1 VNGRFWTFAAGGYLV
16 ACLLLGGASA
26 AGAAANALLQL
37 AALVLI
43 LIWLWKRDTALS
55 REARWPLWM
64 AAALVIV
71 TLISL
76 IPLPPSLWAGLPY
89 RDEIANGF
97 QLIGM
102 PLGSLPL
109 SLSPPA
115 TIWSLLSLLPP
126 TAMFL
131 MVASLP
137 NDERRKLAI
146 PLLAVAS
153 VSIVFGAFQLL
164 GGPESPLRLYAVTNN
179 TSPVGFFANVN
190 HEGTLLLCSLP
201 FMAFLAGRAAGRR
214 SRSKRSG
221 GAIIS
226 VAVCLFLTVGI
237 AISGSSAGYG
247 LFLPTALASLLIYR
261 RAVVGRIAWPWT
273 AGMAAVLVIFTIV
286 ALRGP
291 LSTEAFGGDFRADQP
306 TSRRTLATTTTEA
319 IRDSFPVGTGLGT
332 FQTIYRRYE
341 NPDRVTRV
349 YANHAHN
356 DYIEFVLELG
366 LAGLLLILA
375 FIGWWAAALVR
386 AWRSEVPGAAMARA
400 GSVAIGVVLLHSV
413 VDYPIR
419 TAAIAAVIGLACAF
433 LVPAP
438 RRELEATDAEEP
450 ASDLRHLKAE

>member
-1 VNGRFWTFAAGGYLV
+1 VNGRFWTFAAAAYLV

-37 AALVLI
+37 VALVLI
-43 LIWLWKRDTALS
+43 VIWLWSRDAPLP
-55 REARWPLWM
+55 REARGPILI
-64 AAALVIV
+64 AGALV
-71 TLISL
+71 LIALITL
-76 IPLPPSLWAGLPY
+76 IPLPPSLWTGLPY

-97 QLIGM
+97 RLIGM
-102 PLGSLPL
+102 PLPALPL
-109 SLSPPA
+109 SLAPPA

-126 TAMFL
+126 AAMFL

-137 NDERRKLAI
+137 NDERRRLAV

-153 VSIVFGAFQLL
+153 VSIVLGAFQLL
-164 GGPESPLRLYAVTNN
+164 GGPDSPLRPYAITNSG
-179 TSPVGFFANVN
+179 SPVGLFANVN

-226 VAVCLFLTVGI
+226 VAVGLFLTVGV
-237 AISGSSAGYG
+237 AITGSSAGYG
-247 LFLPTALASLLIYR
+247 LFIPTALASLLIYR

-273 AGMAAVLVIFTIV
+273 VGMGLVLLVFTIV

-291 LSTEAFGGDFRADQP
+291 LSTEAFGGDLRADQP
-306 TSRRTLATTTTEA
+306 TSRRTLTATTTEA
-319 IRDSFPVGTGLGT
+319 IKDSFPVGTGLGT
-332 FQTIYRRYE
+332 FQTVYRRYE
-341 NPDRVTRV
+341 DPDRVTRQ

-356 DYIEFVLELG
+356 DYVELVLELG

-375 FIGWWAAALVR
+375 FIAWWAAALVR

-413 VDYPIR
+413 VDYPLR
-419 TAAIAAVIGLACAF
+419 TSAIAAVIGLACAL

-438 RRELEATDAEEP
+438 RRELEATDAEDP
-450 ASDLRHLKAE
+450 GSDLRHLKAE

>member
-1 VNGRFWTFAAGGYLV
+1 VNGRFWTFAAAGYLV

-43 LIWLWKRDTALS
+43 LLWLWRRDTALPA
-55 REARWPLWM
+55 EARAPILIG
-64 AAALVIV
+64 AAFVLLA
-71 TLISL
+71 LISL
-76 IPLPPSLWAGLPY
+76 LPLPPSLWAGLPY
-89 RDEIANGF
+89 RDQIATGF

-102 PLGSLPL
+102 ELPSLPL
-109 SLSPPA
+109 SLAPPA
-115 TIWSLLSLLPP
+115 TVWSLLSLLPP
-126 TAMFL
+126 AAMFL
-131 MVASLP
+131 MVASLS
-137 NDERRKLAI
+137 NEERRRLAV

-153 VSIVFGAFQLL
+153 VSIVLGAFQLI
-164 GGPESPLRLYAVTNN
+164 GGPESPLRPYAVTNN
-179 TSPVGFFANVN
+179 SSPVGFFANVN

-226 VAVCLFLTVGI
+226 VAVGLFLTVGI

-273 AGMAAVLVIFTIV
+273 AGMGMVLLVFTIV

-291 LSTEAFGGDFRADQP
+291 LSTEAFGGDLLADQP
-306 TSRRTLATTTTEA
+306 TSRRTLAATTTRA
-319 IRDSFPVGTGLGT
+319 IQDSFPVGTGLGT
-332 FQTIYRRYE
+332 FQTVYRRYE
-341 NPDRVTRV
+341 NPDRVTRQ

-356 DYIEFVLELG
+356 EYVEFVLELG

-375 FIGWWAAALVR
+375 FMAWWASALFR

-413 VDYPIR
+413 VDYPLR
-419 TAAIAAVIGLACAF
+419 TSAIAAVIGLACAL

-438 RRELEATDAEEP
+438 RRELETTDAEDP
-450 ASDLRHLKAE
+450 GSDLRHLKAE